1 MNISGILGKDVELE
15 SLNDHA
21 LARGL
26 DSIYK
31 ADPNDMMKRMMEE
44 VIS

>member
-1 MNISGILGKDVELE
+1 MNINGILGKDVELE

-31 ADPNDMMKRMMEE
+31 ADRDQMM
-44 VIS
+44 